1 MWVSNLCGCGRE
13 KEVEGREMRKG
24 NISGESDQSTIYV
37 MNRNTET
44 PTILHN

>member
-1 MWVSNLCGCGRE
+1 MEEE
-13 KEVEGREMRKG
+13 KEVEGRKIRKT
-24 NISGESDQSTIYV
+24 NESGESDQSTIYV